1 MAYGDAMPLLYSLT
15 VDGWR
20 FDVASDRDQP
30 GTAHFAWIDGPT
42 PGYGFTVGHSG
53 GKLPTAVEAE
63 AEIRS
68 FLRAVDPATGT
79 L

>member
-1 MAYGDAMPLLYSLT
+1 MPLLYSLT

-53 GKLPTAVEAE
+53 GVLPTVK
-63 AEIRS
+63 
-68 FLRAVDPATGT
+68 P
-79 L
+79 